1 MTQHGSR
8 LGRYRLEELLGQ
20 VGMAEVW
27 RAADERLGRTVAV
40 KVILTAHVRDGNL
53 RDRFHHEARL
63 VASLDHPNIL
73 PVYDYGDEDGMPYLV
88 MPYLDGGTLRDRMVG
103 SPIPFAQAVSWI
115 RQLGDALDAAHAA
128 GILHRDVKP
137 ANVLI
142 RRDDRL
148 ALADFGIAKML
159 ESPTGL
165 TNLLRMMKVS
175 FVSPASA
182 LIPEEYLPASPR
194 NIRA

>member
-1 MTQHGSR
+1 M
-8 LGRYRLEELLGQ
+8 
-20 VGMAEVW
+20 W
-27 RAADERLGRTVAV
+27 RAADERLGRMVAV
-40 KVILTAHVRDGNL
+40 KVILSAHLRDGHF
-53 RDRFHHEARL
+53 RDRFHREAQV
-63 VASLDHPNIL
+63 VASLDHPNVL
-73 PVYDYGDEDGMPYLV
+73 PVYDYGDEEGVPYLV

-115 RQLGDALDAAHAA
+115 HQLGDALDAAHAA

-148 ALADFGIAKML
+148 ALADFGIAKMF

-165 TNLLRMMKVS
+165 TRTGMVWGRRSTWRPSRRRKPAT
-175 FVSPASA
+175 PASDRYA
-182 LIPEEYLPASPR
+182 LAVLAYELLSGSLR
-194 NIRA
+194 STGRARSR